1 MADELNLK
9 RIIELQ
15 QKTTPEEGDSFAVDN
30 PNSGTNRITIQN
42 ILDPTFSS
50 DLKAAPAAETK
61 KKIDEVMD
69 TFAVGIDE
77 AVDNWMDRHPEAS
90 TTVQDGSITEQ
101 KLTDLLILKTVNDY
115 VTPEMYGAKGDGQTD
130 DTAALKEAF
139 TKGNVCLKRGAIYKC
154 SNVDIVSN
162 SVIIGNGA
170 TIDSGN
176 ASGFIIKKTVHDVLI
191 TDITFESVFTVGD
204 TETPSNVC
212 ILIEASNTTE
222 EYEAYNIEIERC
234 TFNCGVFGI
243 AGTSVKNLYIH
254 DCEFYGGVYRPEDL
268 AGGYAIL
275 TQSCINVT
283 IERCYFKLGK
293 YSRHDIYVSV
303 SQSKTDNIES
313 KNYRI
318 SNCYSDKSLITEHE
332 NDAFYSP
339 TIISV
344 VVRSVYNFILE
355 NYRLYNGTGLI
366 AVNGEDGLVVNA
378 IFKNCINDTPR
389 FKASS
394 IMPSEARQA
403 YQAHCQSGSSVT
415 FENCELLNSNTSSF
429 LQYSVEGGLIEICN
443 TTINGYIEV
452 KDCEFLHLHDL
463 FVKGAFFRFT
473 GNGVLYGK
481 FHSLESDGSYNFG
494 SATNVSNG
502 AYIDI
507 NAYDDDLLGPWQV
520 SNSGALT
527 FVKNKLHVP
536 ATCVVENNNH
546 GSIITLSYTKRPS
559 AITRAMSLTD
569 GCVIEANVTTSNIND
584 NQVRLRNFKLADGT
598 AAANRV
604 CRFYLC

>member
-30 PNSGTNRITIQN
+30 PNSGTNRITIQS

-204 TETPSNVC
+204 TDTASNYC
-212 ILIEASNTTE
+212 IGILASNTTE
-222 EYEAYNIEIERC
+222 EYEAYNIEISHC
-234 TFNCGVFGI
+234 KFTCGVFGI
-243 AGTSVKNLYIH
+243 IGTSVQNLHIH
-254 DCEFYGGVYRPEDL
+254 DCEFYGCVYRPDDS
-268 AGGYAIL
+268 AGGYAII
-275 TQSCINVT
+275 TQSCSNVT
-283 IERCYFKLGK
+283 IERCFFKLGK
-293 YSRHDIYVSV
+293 YSRHDVYVSV
-303 SQSKTDNIES
+303 SQAKTENIS
-313 KNYRI
+313 SRNYRI
-318 SNCYSDKSLITEHE
+318 SNCFSDKSLIEEHAD
-332 NDAFYSP
+332 NAFYST
-339 TIISV
+339 TILAV
-344 VVRSVYNFILE
+344 GVRSVYNFILE
-355 NYRLYNGTGLI
+355 NYRLYKGTGLVNFNTNDG
-366 AVNGEDGLVVNA
+366 AVTNA
-378 IFKNCINDTPR
+378 IVRNCINDAPR
-389 FKASS
+389 FKS
-394 IMPSEARQA
+394 
-403 YQAHCQSGSSVT
+403 SSVMSYEMRQSFGFMGSEGSDVK
-415 FENCELLNSNTSSF
+415 FEKCLTLNNSESSF
-429 LQYSVEGGLIEICN
+429 KDYSVYGGYIEICSSVLAN
-443 TTINGYIEV
+443 RLDVG
-452 KDCEFLHLHDL
+452 DCEFLHLHDL
-463 FVKGAFFRFT
+463 FVKGTFLRFHGT
-473 GNGVLYGK
+473 AVLRGK
-481 FHSLESDGSYNFG
+481 FHSIDSDGNYIFG
-494 SATNVSNG
+494 AATNVSNG

-507 NAYDDDLLGPWQV
+507 NAYEDKLLGPWTIT
-520 SNSGALT
+520 SDGTLAFNTG
-527 FVKNKLHVP
+527 KLHIGAS
-536 ATCVVENNNH
+536 ATVESNDH
-546 GSIITLSYTKRPS
+546 GTVITLPYCKRPL
-559 AITRAMSLTD
+559 AITRTMPMTE
-569 GCVIEANVTTSNIND
+569 GCVIEANVTTAGIAD
-584 NQVRLRNFKLADGT
+584 NQVRLRKFNIADGS